1 VQWDGWRLAA
11 QPSAP
16 LSPFPWRQPGNEKAV
31 SAMRAVLPV
40 PNQITAQD
48 QVQDGCISTG
58 APVGQR
64 KALIG
69 IFFS

>member
-1 VQWDGWRLAA
+1 
-11 QPSAP
+11 
-16 LSPFPWRQPGNEKAV
+16 
-31 SAMRAVLPV
+31 MRAVLPV
-40 PNQITAQD
+40 PNQIMAQD

-69 IFFS
+69 IFFFPKMLIIHASFLVEFIPI

>member
-1 VQWDGWRLAA
+1 
-11 QPSAP
+11 
-16 LSPFPWRQPGNEKAV
+16 
-31 SAMRAVLPV
+31 MRAVLPV